1 MGEGRKGSETLDVR
15 REKLKEKGERQ
26 LGHPDEIRATTISL
40 GRQMNTDYRDT
51 KYKEY

>member
-26 LGHPDEIRATTISL
+26 LGH
-40 GRQMNTDYRDT
+40 G
-51 KYKEY
+51 